1 MIWKDR
7 EQSSNVDDRRY
18 ANTGSSGSGGS
29 MPSLGTMMFLFPIIK
44 KLLGTKLGMGI
55 VAIGA
60 VAYFMGFNPFSSSS
74 SSQSLSKPS
83 AQEDEQARF
92 ISTVLRDVEIVWGDI
107 FKAHGSVYK
116 EPKMVL
122 YRGNTTGG
130 CGEAKSD
137 MGPFYCPADESVY
150 IDLGFFDELQKKH
163 NAGGDFAV
171 AYVLAHEVGHHVQN
185 RDGTLRK
192 VHNAQGKV
200 GEKDGNALQVKVEL
214 QADCYAGLWASH
226 AQKRFNILEAG
237 DIDEALNTASAI
249 GDDTLQKE
257 AQGYTVP
264 DSFTHGSSAERS
276 SWFKKGFEGGT
287 LESCD
292 TFR

>member
-18 ANTGSSGSGGS
+18 SNESSNSSGGG

-44 KLLGTKLGMGI
+44 QLLGTKWGMGI

-60 VAYFMGFNPFSSSS
+60 IAYFTGFNPFSSNTSPQSS
-74 SSQSLSKPS
+74 STHSKE
-83 AQEDEQARF
+83 QDEQAKF
-92 ISTVLRDVEIVWGDI
+92 ISTVLRDVELVWGDI
-107 FKAHGSVYK
+107 FKEHGAVYK

-122 YRGNTTGG
+122 YRGHTTGG
-130 CGEAKSD
+130 CGEASSQ

-163 NAGGDFAV
+163 NAGGDFAM

-192 VHNAQGKV
+192 IHNAQSNAS
-200 GEKDGNALQVKVEL
+200 EKEGNAMQVKVEL
-214 QADCYAGLWASH
+214 QADCYAGLWASR

-257 AQGYTVP
+257 AQGYAVP
-264 DSFTHGSSAERS
+264 DSFTHGSSQKRS
-276 SWFKKGFEGGT
+276 GWFKRGFENGT
-287 LESCD
+287 LEACN
-292 TFR
+292 TF